1 MKSPLVRILPLS
13 KSRAV
18 IGNLKASVLGA
29 AVTRNSQTE
38 WLEQ

>member
-18 IGNLKASVLGA
+18 IGNLKASVLGP
-29 AVTRNSQTE
+29 
-38 WLEQ
+38 L